1 MKEKNEHFDRV
12 QSHVTCALDLISEVL
27 DELDSVAEFTE
38 QLVEALHDKF
48 GWTEEYAA
56 GQVRVCAEIIEQ
68 NSEQWAAIRRRD
80 ELERSTRQAAE

>member
-1 MKEKNEHFDRV
+1 VSSRT
-12 QSHVTCALDLISEVL
+12 SRARWIYLRGL
-27 DELDSVAEFTE
+27 DEPDSVAEFTE